1 MIIFFFFFS
10 SSVSQAIQSI
20 NEAVDN
26 KDSSQ
31 TLAALRS
38 PAAGL
43 YGVTSECAQT
53 YQDDLFRIKEDK
65 KKEGEMGS
73 CVDSLIFGTKIYS
86 NIYRKT
92 STISFFLLKFSGE

>member
-1 MIIFFFFFS
+1 MILFFNNVS
-10 SSVSQAIQSI
+10 LSKEWSSCPSSVSQAIQAI

-38 PAAGL
+38 SSSGL

-53 YQDDLFRIKEDK
+53 YQDDLFRIKEEK
-65 KKEGEMGS
+65 NKEGEMGS
-73 CVDSLIFGTKIYS
+73 CVDSVIFGTQIYG
-86 NIYRKT
+86 NIYK
-92 STISFFLLKFSGE
+92 

>member
-1 MIIFFFFFS
+1 MNNDSLNNLSFS
-10 SSVSQAIQSI
+10 KEWSSCPPSVSQAIQAI

-38 PAAGL
+38 SSAGL

-53 YQDDLFRIKEDK
+53 YQDDLFRIKEEK
-65 KKEGEMGS
+65 NKEGEMSS
-73 CVDSLIFGTKIYS
+73 CVDFVIFGTKICC
-86 NIYRKT
+86 NI
-92 STISFFLLKFSGE
+92 

>member
-1 MIIFFFFFS
+1 
-10 SSVSQAIQSI
+10 AIQAI

-26 KDSSQ
+26 KDSTQ

-38 PAAGL
+38 SAAGL

-65 KKEGEMGS
+65 KKE
-73 CVDSLIFGTKIYS
+73 
-86 NIYRKT
+86 
-92 STISFFLLKFSGE
+92 